1 MRGFGAQLLGS
12 FPALVAYASEHVITA
27 FTNVCIVS
35 SVSVTVTSIDQA
47 KQSIELCPDRLPLL
61 W

>member
-12 FPALVAYASEHVITA
+12 FPALVAYASEHVITV

-35 SVSVTVTSIDQA
+35 SVSVTSIDQA
-47 KQSIELCPDRLPLL
+47 KQSIELSPDRLPLL